1 MKVGK
6 DGNVKLEKGEVRIGN
21 FFVKLESE
29 TDHIKIKDLNSCF
42 SFRVWTRLPIGIW
55 LSNMYDGA
63 ISGKKG
69 AIETLKVYISTMWSV
84 FSVAPDDEYIEDAIG
99 MAKSALERH
108 PDWYGVKN
116 DATPEEEAD
125 ALEEVREMA
134 EFEDGMRKLK
144 EKDGEEG
151 ED

>member
-6 DGNVKLEKGEVRIGN
+6 DGNVKLEKGEVHIGN

-63 ISGKKG
+63 ISGNKG

-84 FSVAPDDEYIEDAIG
+84 FSVAPDDEYIKDAIG

>member
-21 FFVKLESE
+21 FFVKLEN
-29 TDHIKIKDLNSCF
+29 DHIKIQDLNSCF
-42 SFRVWTRLPIGIW
+42 TFRVWTRLPIGIW

-63 ISGKKG
+63 KSGKKG
-69 AIETLKVYISTMWSV
+69 AVETLKVYISTMWSV
-84 FSVAPDDEYIEDAIG
+84 FSVAPDDEYIKDAIV

-134 EFEDGMRKLK
+134 EFEDKMRKLK

>member
-6 DGNVKLEKGEVRIGN
+6 DGSVKLEKGEVRIGN
-21 FFVKLESE
+21 FFVKLEN
-29 TDHIKIKDLNSCF
+29 DHIKIQDLNSCF

-63 ISGKKG
+63 VSGSKG
-69 AIETLKVYISTMWSV
+69 AVETLKVYISTMWSV
-84 FSVAPDDEYIEDAIG
+84 FSVAPDDGYVKDALA
-99 MAKSALERH
+99 MAQSALERH

-116 DATPEEEAD
+116 DATLEEESD
-125 ALEEVREMA
+125 ALEEVRDMV
-134 EFEDGMRKLK
+134 EFEDEMRKLK
-144 EKDGEEG
+144 ESDGEEG